1 MRADLVELNQTVAD
15 DLKKTGMIFND
26 TGPSECRSTLSRE
39 RLLRAMEGDLR
50 SPGLRRHKKFLGP
63 RA

>member
-1 MRADLVELNQTVAD
+1 VRAHLVELNQTVAD
-15 DLKKTGMIFND
+15 DLKKTAMIFND
-26 TGPSECRSTLSRE
+26 TGPSECRGTLSRE

-50 SPGLRRHKKFLGP
+50 SPGLRRHKKFLGR